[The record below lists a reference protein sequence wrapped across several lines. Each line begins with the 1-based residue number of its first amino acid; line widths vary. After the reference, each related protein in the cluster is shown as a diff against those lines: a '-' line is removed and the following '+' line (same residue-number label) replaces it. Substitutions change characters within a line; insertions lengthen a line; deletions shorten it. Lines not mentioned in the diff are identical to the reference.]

1 MLGRFVCDWTYTEK
15 DQTDWRPEYI
25 IILIQQQFLDW
36 YQNRQEVK
44 TECFSV
50 RRSKT
55 KCMPCF
61 LQATNKNNNKNDSE
75 KEKKNRKKVTHLIF
89 GARLVWWRWCELQAL
104 VYDMLKS
111 DCNWPKLRREMVIG
125 RIRLLVK
132 VRITVELWIKF
143 REIIIKLLRALVII
157 RSKVSTIIIPIEGE
171 RNRASTNTD
180 QS

>member
-1 MLGRFVCDWTYTEK
+1 
-15 DQTDWRPEYI
+15 
-25 IILIQQQFLDW
+25 
-36 YQNRQEVK
+36 
-44 TECFSV
+44 
-50 RRSKT
+50 
-55 KCMPCF
+55 
-61 LQATNKNNNKNDSE
+61 
-75 KEKKNRKKVTHLIF
+75 
-89 GARLVWWRWCELQAL
+89 
-104 VYDMLKS
+104 MLKS